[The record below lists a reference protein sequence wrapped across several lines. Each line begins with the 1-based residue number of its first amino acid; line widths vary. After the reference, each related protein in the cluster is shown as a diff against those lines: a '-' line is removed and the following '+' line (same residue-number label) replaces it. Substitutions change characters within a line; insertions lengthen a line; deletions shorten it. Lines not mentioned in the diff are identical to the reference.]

1 MRKLLILC
9 GSLLWINSLIAAPTL
24 NGPTGLIMVPTAES
38 LQYKEMNVG
47 LDYKLSNNKQRHF
60 YKFNFGEFKGVEL
73 GIVGGSVPT
82 EGVFVNAKYYL
93 MSDNTRFPLSIA
105 LGVEN
110 LGAKN
115 STGVYMVASKK
126 FQGGISGHF
135 GFYAGF
141 EEGIDLDPSIMGGAE
156 WVLDNRISL
165 LADVVGKRRKYTLNT
180 GLRFAIYPDLQ
191 FRAAILDLGNN
202 LDENIYTVGLTYSS
216 FL

>member
-1 MRKLLILC
+1 MRKLILSLGILFC
-9 GSLLWINSLIAAPTL
+9 AGSAMAAPTL
-24 NGPTGLIMVPTAES
+24 NGPTGLIVVPTAES

-47 LDYKLSNNKQRHF
+47 LDYKLSSGSQQHF
-60 YKFNFGEFKGVEL
+60 FKFNFGEFKGVEL
-73 GIVGGSVPT
+73 GVVGGSVPT

-105 LGVEN
+105 IGAEN

-141 EEGIDLDPSIMGGAE
+141 EEGADLDPSVMGGGE
-156 WVLDNRISL
+156 WILDNRISL
-165 LADVVGKRRKYTLNT
+165 LADVIGKRRKYTLNT

-191 FRAAILDLGNN
+191 FRASILDVGNN
-202 LDENIYTVGLTYSS
+202 LQENFYTLGLSYNA

>member
-1 MRKLLILC
+1 MRKLILLS
-9 GSLLWINSLIAAPTL
+9 SLALWATSLMAAPTI
-24 NGPTGLIMVPTAES
+24 NGPTGLIVVPTAES

-47 LDYKLSNNKQRHF
+47 LDYKLSNGTQQHF
-60 YKFNFGEFKGVEL
+60 FKFNFGEFKGVEL
-73 GIVGGSVPT
+73 GVVGGSVPT

-105 LGVEN
+105 IGAEN

-115 STGVYMVASKK
+115 KTGVYMVASKK
-126 FQGGISGHF
+126 FQGGVSGHF

-141 EEGIDLDPSIMGGAE
+141 DEQSDLDPSVMGGAE

-165 LADVVGKRRKYTLNT
+165 LADVIGKSRKYTINT
-180 GLRFAIYPDLQ
+180 GLRFSIYPNLQ
-191 FRAAILDLGNN
+191 FRASILDIGNN
-202 LDENIYTVGLTYSS
+202 LNENFYTLGLSYNA

>member
-1 MRKLLILC
+1 MRKLILLSSMALWAT
-9 GSLLWINSLIAAPTL
+9 GLLAAPTI
-24 NGPTGLIMVPTAES
+24 NGPTGLIVVPTAES

-47 LDYKLSNNKQRHF
+47 LDYKLSNGTQQHF
-60 YKFNFGEFKGVEL
+60 FKFNFGEFKGVEL
-73 GIVGGSVPT
+73 GVVGGSVPT

-105 LGVEN
+105 IGAEN

-126 FQGGISGHF
+126 FQGGVSGHF

-141 EEGIDLDPSIMGGAE
+141 DESSDLDPSIMGGAE
-156 WVLDNRISL
+156 WVLDNRIAL
-165 LADVVGKRRKYTLNT
+165 LADVIGKRRKYTLNT
-180 GLRFAIYPDLQ
+180 GLRFYIYPDLQ
-191 FRAAILDLGNN
+191 FRASILDIGNN
-202 LDENIYTVGLTYSS
+202 LDENFYTLGLSYNA